1 MQRLGLEAIVVSH
14 ISIKMPNGDNI
25 LSDNML
31 LGQIVALKDKEMTI
45 DLIVFEVPNFNM
57 ILGMEFLSRYE
68 AEMTVKGKMLSLA

>member
-31 LGQIVALKDKEMTI
+31 L
-45 DLIVFEVPNFNM
+45 
-57 ILGMEFLSRYE
+57 
-68 AEMTVKGKMLSLA
+68 VK